1 MRAENNPANWQIW
14 AFDIIFDS
22 CSKKHL
28 IPFLAER
35 LLENAALVF
44 CLLKFSVIAA

>member
-1 MRAENNPANWQIW
+1 MRAENNPPNWQMW
-14 AFDIIFDS
+14 AFDILFNS

-35 LLENAALVF
+35 LLKNAVDS
-44 CLLKFSVIAA
+44 CLLSFEI